1 MEYQFENTDRVRDYE
16 CDLQGIVNNANYQH
30 YLEHSR
36 HLFCES
42 RGMTF
47 SEMHAEGIDVV
58 VARFTISYKSPLHPD
73 DRYTCC
79 LRVGKEGVRYVFW
92 QDIYRESPQG
102 RKLCV
107 SARVDCVVTVGG
119 RLVSGHPK
127 IDALL

>member
-1 MEYQFENTDRVRDYE
+1 MEYVFENRDRVRDYE

-47 SEMHAEGIDVV
+47 SEMHADGIDVV
-58 VARFTISYKSPLHPD
+58 VARFAISYKSPLRPD
-73 DRYTCC
+73 DRYVCR
-79 LRVGKEGVRYVFW
+79 LNVEKEKVRYVFH
-92 QDIYRESPQG
+92 QDIFRECDN
-102 RKLCV
+102 RLCV
-107 SARVDCVVTVGG
+107 SARVDCVATVNGQ
-119 RLVSGHPK
+119 LVSGHPK